1 MLRIAQWFLLTFC
14 ISLPLTSGAVAYLRL
29 DPGIVENRLK
39 LSPTDA
45 QARLRLLRGQFRE
58 AGCEPKYVR
67 EQPVEGEALPNL
79 ICTLPGSAKGT
90 IVFAAPLEFSGQG
103 GDQSGWA
110 TLAML
115 PLLIESLNGT
125 SHRCSLVFIAFANHS
140 GVSTYLAQLPDAS
153 RKSIVAMIDLQQL
166 GWNATYAFPGPPEKE
181 DKRVG
186 RLTIEVPATHEDT
199 PLSQLLLA
207 AANTLKIPRPESS
220 SDAPPN
226 NLASAFQQAS
236 ISSLIVTSPNYVT
249 LKRFDGSVVRVQQ
262 SKLDLKA
269 YYQTYNL
276 LCVFGLHLDQ
286 AFGPD
291 RTKAVDHSETESQLV
306 DHLLKV
312 INAMRAN
319 AALAP
324 LAPEARVTGD
334 AKQQAA
340 AFASNKRLDN
350 ELKIEE
356 RLAKLG
362 VMFTDASEVWFVL
375 PEEAAKDDEL
385 IRESIGN
392 DARQSLL
399 DPRFTVAGVA
409 AAHRGKSYFA
419 VATLISPMRELSP
432 EGAEAALLTSIQ
444 QARKKLNLPEL
455 QVATSSAT
463 LRELAC
469 SMAKQDS
476 LQAGVDAAR
485 APKVFAFTSSN
496 PERSEWVDQI
506 ASFSAT
512 KGTLVE
518 IKFNRVTV
526 GICRASSATAPNEA
540 FWVLV
545 QLSQIQ

>member
-1 MLRIAQWFLLTFC
+1 MLRIAKLFLLILC

-29 DPGIVENRLK
+29 DQGIVEKRLE
-39 LSPTDA
+39 LSPADA
-45 QARLRLLRGQFRE
+45 QARLRLLRDQFRE
-58 AGCEPKYVR
+58 AGCEPKYMR
-67 EQPVEGEALPNL
+67 EQPMEGEALPNL

-90 IVFAAPLEFSGQG
+90 IVFAAPLEFSGEG
-103 GDQSGWA
+103 GDGSGWA

-125 SHRCSLVFIAFANHS
+125 SHQCSLVFIAFANHS

-334 AKQQAA
+334 ATQQAA

-409 AAHRGKSYFA
+409 AAHRGKSYFV

>member
-1 MLRIAQWFLLTFC
+1 MLRIAKLFLLILC

-29 DPGIVENRLK
+29 DQGIVEKRLE
-39 LSPTDA
+39 LSPADA
-45 QARLRLLRGQFRE
+45 QARLRLLRDQFRE
-58 AGCEPKYVR
+58 AGCEPKYMR
-67 EQPVEGEALPNL
+67 EQPMEGEALPNL

-90 IVFAAPLEFSGQG
+90 IVFAAPLEFSGEG
-103 GDQSGWA
+103 GDGSGWA

-226 NLASAFQQAS
+226 NLARAFQQAS

-262 SKLDLKA
+262 SKLNLKA

-286 AFGPD
+286 AFGSD
-291 RTKAVDHSETESQLV
+291 RTKAVDHSDAESQLV

-312 INAMRAN
+312 INSMRAS
-319 AALAP
+319 ATLAP
-324 LAPEARVTGD
+324 LAVDARVTGD
-334 AKQQAA
+334 ATHQAE
-340 AFASNKRLDN
+340 AFAANKRLGE
-350 ELKIEE
+350 ELTIEE

-375 PEEAAKDDEL
+375 PEEASKDDEL

-399 DPRFTVAGVA
+399 DPRFTIAGVA
-409 AAHRGKSYFA
+409 ASHRGKSYFA
-419 VATLISPMRELSP
+419 VANLVSPMRELSS
-432 EGAEAALLTSIQ
+432 EDAEAALLSAIQ
-444 QARKKLNLPEL
+444 QGRKKLALPEFR
-455 QVATSSAT
+455 VANPSAT

-469 SMAKQDS
+469 SMAKKDS
-476 LQAGVDAAR
+476 LQAGVESAS
-485 APKVFAFTSSN
+485 APKVFAFTSGN
-496 PERSEWVDQI
+496 PERSSWVDQI
-506 ASFSAT
+506 ASFGAT
-512 KGTLVE
+512 SENSQL
-518 IKFNRVTV
+518 KFDHVTV
-526 GICRASSATAPNEA
+526 GICRASSATAPIET

-545 QLSQIQ
+545 QLSKNQ

>member
-1 MLRIAQWFLLTFC
+1 MLRIAKLFLLILC

-29 DPGIVENRLK
+29 DQGIVEKRLE
-39 LSPTDA
+39 LSPADA
-45 QARLRLLRGQFRE
+45 QARLRLLRDQFRE
-58 AGCEPKYVR
+58 AGCEPKYMR
-67 EQPVEGEALPNL
+67 EQPMEGEALPNL

-90 IVFAAPLEFSGQG
+90 IVFAAPLEFSGEG
-103 GDQSGWA
+103 GDGSGWA